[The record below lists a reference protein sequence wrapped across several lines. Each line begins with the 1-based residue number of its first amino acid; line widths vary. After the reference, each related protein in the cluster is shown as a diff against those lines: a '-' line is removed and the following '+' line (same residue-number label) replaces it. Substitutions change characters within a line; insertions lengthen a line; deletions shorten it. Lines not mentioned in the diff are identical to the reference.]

1 MLFRTRGEKKIV
13 IKSHL
18 LDSKRAL
25 ELLAAEKLFLN
36 HLERLAAA
44 GPHELLRAS
53 AVTAAIARDNQ
64 VSDAA
69 GLEEGGVLHL
79 RKPALD
85 EAFHF
90 HETCVQVCQQ
100 VHYLYLWYV
109 SRYTISKTCAQV
121 CQQVCSLYLCLCFSL
136 SLRRR
141 GRGWGQVGRGRAA
154 EKRENTKKLGRRG
167 RQTES
172 GRGVGT

>member
-1 MLFRTRGEKKIV
+1 MLKKLFDV
-13 IKSHL
+13 QKIKSHL

-25 ELLAAEKLFLN
+25 ELLTAEKLLLN

-69 GLEEGGVLHL
+69 GLEEGGILNL

-90 HETCVQVCQQ
+90 HETC
-100 VHYLYLWYV
+100 
-109 SRYTISKTCAQV
+109 AQV
-121 CQQVCSLYLCLCFSL
+121 CQQVYSRYLCLCL
-136 SLRRR
+136 SLF
-141 GRGWGQVGRGRAA
+141 
-154 EKRENTKKLGRRG
+154 L
-167 RQTES
+167 
-172 GRGVGT
+172 